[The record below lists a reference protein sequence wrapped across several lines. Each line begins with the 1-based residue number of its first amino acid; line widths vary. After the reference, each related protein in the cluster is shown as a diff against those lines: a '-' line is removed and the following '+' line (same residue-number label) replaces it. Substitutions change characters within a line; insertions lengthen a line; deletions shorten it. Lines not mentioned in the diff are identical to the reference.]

1 MENTKEEGNGRII
14 AFDCLRVLA
23 AFAVVVLHVAAQNF
37 SISVRTFEWNV
48 YNFFDGAVRWCVP
61 VFVLISGALFLNPT
75 KKVSIKK
82 LYRKYVLHIVV
93 LFAVWSLFY
102 TVRYSLL
109 RGVGIKD
116 CVRIFFT
123 GHYHMWYLQMTIG
136 VYILIPVLK
145 KITETAMLT
154 RYFLL
159 VGLVMTYV
167 IPTLLQFPNIGIL
180 RQGVSNMKFYMTL
193 GYPFYFVLGYYLAN
207 ETFGVRARRLIYLLG
222 LLGFAVTIG
231 LSGWLSWEAGTNRA
245 LYSDFSL
252 NVLLESVG
260 VFVFIK
266 YHFTEKKTG
275 RRMKG
280 IFSRMSGYTLGIYLI
295 HPFVLTELGNR
306 AGFKV
311 TSFNPVLSVP
321 ALSTV
326 TFLISFLLI
335 YIIRLIPKV
344 GKIIA

>member
-1 MENTKEEGNGRII
+1 MVCSGVCDDQRG
-14 AFDCLRVLA
+14 
-23 AFAVVVLHVAAQNF
+23 VV
-37 SISVRTFEWNV
+37 SEP
-48 YNFFDGAVRWCVP
+48 DE
-61 VFVLISGALFLNPT
+61 
-75 KKVSIKK
+75 KVSIKK

-123 GHYHMWYLQMTIG
+123 GTLSYVVFTDDDRSLHSH
-136 VYILIPVLK
+136 PVLK

-154 RYFLL
+154 RHFLL

-306 AGFKV
+306 AGLK
-311 TSFNPVLSVP
+311 
-321 ALSTV
+321 
-326 TFLISFLLI
+326 
-335 YIIRLIPKV
+335 
-344 GKIIA
+344 